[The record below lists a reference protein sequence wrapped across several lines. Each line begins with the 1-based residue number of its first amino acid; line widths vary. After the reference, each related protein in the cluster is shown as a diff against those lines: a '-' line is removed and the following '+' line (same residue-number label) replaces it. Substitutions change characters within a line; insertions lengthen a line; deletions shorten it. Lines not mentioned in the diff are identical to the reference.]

1 MRTIVD
7 ALLDTAN
14 GLMPSSGLVAI
25 LAAALVFLCLTL
37 SGITGRMV
45 VWVEATLLRS

>member
-1 MRTIVD
+1 MGTIVN

-14 GLMPSSGLVAI
+14 GLMSSNGLVAI
-25 LAAALVFLCLTL
+25 LAAALGFLCLTL
-37 SGITGRMV
+37 SGITGRVV